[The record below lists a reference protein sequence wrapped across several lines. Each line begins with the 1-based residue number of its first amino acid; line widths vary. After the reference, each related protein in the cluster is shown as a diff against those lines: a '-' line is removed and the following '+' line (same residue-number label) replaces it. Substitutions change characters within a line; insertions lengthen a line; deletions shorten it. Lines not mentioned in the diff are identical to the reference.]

1 MAVTYTKLWKL
12 LLDKKM
18 KRTDLKNIAGIS
30 SSTLAKLGKDEYVSL
45 ESIEKISCALGC
57 NIDQVVDVIDLTQDE
72 GNNGKC

>member
-30 SSTLAKLGKDEYVSL
+30 SSTLAKLGKDEYASL
-45 ESIEKISCALGC
+45 ESIEKICCALGC
-57 NIDQVVDVIDLTQDE
+57 NIDQVVDVIDHTQDE
-72 GNNGKC
+72 DSNGEC